1 MRKVI
6 KISSTN
12 QDNRHA
18 DKWMYYL
25 INRIL
30 LEELELPAHLKAKIV
45 HSIQQKQLNTK
56 GDKNQ

>member
-6 KISSTN
+6 KISSSN
-12 QDNRHA
+12 QDNKQA

-30 LEELELPAHLKAKIV
+30 LEELELPVHLKEKVV